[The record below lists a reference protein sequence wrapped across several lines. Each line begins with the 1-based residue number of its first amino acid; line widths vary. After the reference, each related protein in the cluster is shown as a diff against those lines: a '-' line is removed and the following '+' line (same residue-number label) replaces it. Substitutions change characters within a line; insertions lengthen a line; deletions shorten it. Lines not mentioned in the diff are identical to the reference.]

1 MKPGKFLEMVV
12 DCLQR
17 LLAPDGFSV
26 TRNAK
31 YYQNGQQI
39 GEVDVLVQGRLGSE
53 VMIIAIECRDRKG
66 LQGRPWIREI
76 IGKRIDLSRFGITH
90 WMAVSVNG
98 FTGTAENLAIESGI
112 IIIVPGKVTT
122 LEPKIPGPHTWMKW
136 SLVEYEWNEITS
148 SFRAI
153 LEHESDETLDYV
165 ERVMKVQQYADV
177 FVKVSNDTQVPL
189 ADFINKEIDCYC
201 DKISSK
207 IGDSFQ
213 NHSILKEN
221 LRGTVQGVSFN
232 INRMEISF
240 AIRSRNIP
248 PNFRIMGFVI
258 PHNKQIQVL
267 AIIGINEYKGQ
278 GRIKYLMV
286 GFRSGDTDNAIMV
299 IRDVEGNPI
308 PNTRIR
314 LTVPKY
320 PPGTPL
326 RTLNIRGK

>member
-31 YYQNGQQI
+31 YYQNGKQI
-39 GEVDVLVQGRLGSE
+39 GEVDVLVQGRLSSE
-53 VMIIAIECRDRKG
+53 DVKIAIECRDRKG

-98 FTGTAENLAIESGI
+98 FTDTAEKLAIESGI
-112 IIIVPGKVTT
+112 IIIVPGKVTP
-122 LEPKIPGPHTWMKW
+122 LEPEKTGPHTWVKW
-136 SLVEYEWNEITS
+136 SLVEYEWNEIT
-148 SFRAI
+148 FRAI

-165 ERVMKVQQYADV
+165 ERAMKDQQYADV
-177 FVKVSNDTQVPL
+177 FVKVSNDTQVPM

-201 DKISSK
+201 DKNSSK
-207 IGDSFQ
+207 IGDLFQ
-213 NHSILKEN
+213 SHSILLEN
-221 LRGTVQGVSFN
+221 LQGTVQRVSFN
-232 INRMEISF
+232 INRMEISV
-240 AIRSRNIP
+240 AIRSRSIT
-248 PNFRIMGFVI
+248 PNFRIMGFFI

-278 GRIKYLMV
+278 GRAKYLMV
-286 GFRSGDTDNAIMV
+286 GFRSGDTDNPIMV

-308 PNTRIR
+308 PNTRIT
-314 LTVPKY
+314 LAVPKY
-320 PPGTPL
+320 PPGTSL
-326 RTLNIRGK
+326 RTLHIRGR